1 MGNILCG
8 ATNNVQNNELIVKEA
23 LAIKEDVKEEV
34 KEEVIEEIK
43 EEVIEEI
50 KEVKEEIPV
59 LIEDLII
66 KEEEIPVL
74 IEDLIIKEEEIPVLI
89 EEPIIEKEE
98 VTLDELVESESLSR
112 NDITIVSTT
121 DNVEEPVKKK
131 RGRKKKAALVE

>member
-1 MGNILCG
+1 MGNTLCG

-23 LAIKEDVKEEV
+23 LAIKEHVTEEVKEEV
-34 KEEVIEEIK
+34 KEEIKEEIIEEIP
-43 EEVIEEI
+43 VI
-50 KEVKEEIPV
+50 EVKEEIPV
-59 LIEDLII
+59 IEV
-66 KEEEIPVL
+66 KEEIPVI
-74 IEDLIIKEEEIPVLI
+74 IEDLNIEKEEIK

-131 RGRKKKAALVE
+131 RGRKKKALVE

>member
-1 MGNILCG
+1 MGNTLCG

-23 LAIKEDVKEEV
+23 LAIKEHVTEEV
-34 KEEVIEEIK
+34 KEEEIPVIIEEVK
-43 EEVIEEI
+43 EEPLI
-50 KEVKEEIPV
+50 EVKEEIPV
-59 LIEDLII
+59 IIEDLII
-66 KEEEIPVL
+66 EKEEV
-74 IEDLIIKEEEIPVLI
+74 K
-89 EEPIIEKEE
+89 EEPIIEKDE

>member
-23 LAIKEDVKEEV
+23 LAIKEHVTEKVKEEII
-34 KEEVIEEIK
+34 EEVNEEPLI
-43 EEVIEEI
+43 
-50 KEVKEEIPV
+50 EVKEEIPV
-59 LIEDLII
+59 IIEDLII
-66 KEEEIPVL
+66 EKEE
-74 IEDLIIKEEEIPVLI
+74 IK

>member
-23 LAIKEDVKEEV
+23 LAIKEHVTEEV
-34 KEEVIEEIK
+34 KEEEIPVIIEEVK
-43 EEVIEEI
+43 EEPLI
-50 KEVKEEIPV
+50 EVKEEIPV
-59 LIEDLII
+59 IIEDLII
-66 KEEEIPVL
+66 E
-74 IEDLIIKEEEIPVLI
+74 KEEEIPVLI

>member
-1 MGNILCG
+1 MGNTLCG

-23 LAIKEDVKEEV
+23 LAIKEEVKEKIKEEVKEKIKEEV
-34 KEEVIEEIK
+34 KEE
-43 EEVIEEI
+43 EVI
-50 KEVKEEIPV
+50 EVKEEIPV
-59 LIEDLII
+59 IIEDLII
-66 KEEEIPVL
+66 EKEE
-74 IEDLIIKEEEIPVLI
+74 IK

>member
-23 LAIKEDVKEEV
+23 LAIKEHVTEEVKEEV
-34 KEEVIEEIK
+34 KEEIKEEIIEEIP
-43 EEVIEEI
+43 VI
-50 KEVKEEIPV
+50 EVKEEIPV
-59 LIEDLII
+59 IIEDLNIE
-66 KEEEIPVL
+66 KEE
-74 IEDLIIKEEEIPVLI
+74 IK

-131 RGRKKKAALVE
+131 RGRKKKVV

>member
-23 LAIKEDVKEEV
+23 LAIKEHVTEEV
-34 KEEVIEEIK
+34 KEEPLI
-43 EEVIEEI
+43 
-50 KEVKEEIPV
+50 EVKEEIPV
-59 LIEDLII
+59 IIEDLII
-66 KEEEIPVL
+66 E
-74 IEDLIIKEEEIPVLI
+74 KEEEIPVLI

>member
-1 MGNILCG
+1 MGNTLCG

-23 LAIKEDVKEEV
+23 LAIKEHVTEEV
-34 KEEVIEEIK
+34 KEEEIPVIIEEVK
-43 EEVIEEI
+43 EEPLI
-50 KEVKEEIPV
+50 EVKEEIPV
-59 LIEDLII
+59 I
-66 KEEEIPVL
+66 

-89 EEPIIEKEE
+89 EEPIIEKDE

>member
-1 MGNILCG
+1 MGNTLCG

-23 LAIKEDVKEEV
+23 LAIKEHVTEEVKEEV
-34 KEEVIEEIK
+34 KEEIKEEIIEEIPL
-43 EEVIEEI
+43 I
-50 KEVKEEIPV
+50 EVKEEIPV
-59 LIEDLII
+59 IIEDLII
-66 KEEEIPVL
+66 EKEEV
-74 IEDLIIKEEEIPVLI
+74 K

-131 RGRKKKAALVE
+131 RGRKKKVV

>member
-23 LAIKEDVKEEV
+23 LAIKEHVTEEV
-34 KEEVIEEIK
+34 KEEEIPVIIEEVK
-43 EEVIEEI
+43 EEPLI
-50 KEVKEEIPV
+50 EVKEEIPV
-59 LIEDLII
+59 IIEDLII
-66 KEEEIPVL
+66 EKEEV
-74 IEDLIIKEEEIPVLI
+74 K
-89 EEPIIEKEE
+89 EEPIIEKDE